1 MGIDMNRNRWMRRLI
16 LTAGVL
22 LLSVMMGL
30 PLLGCSTKKEN
41 QSNAAT
47 MSSAAQINNEV
58 QASSETQIE
67 SEAQSSSEV
76 QVSSETQVVSEAQEQ
91 TIAAEEHI
99 TASPATEAPAKQYRF
114 RKASYLTEHFQKHGA
129 EFGYQTEEEYLAGA
143 NRMINTPGVLHK
155 TEKEDGDDVYFLPAT
170 GEFAVVS
177 TDGYIRTYFKPSAG
191 IDYFN
196 RQ

>member
-30 PLLGCSTKKEN
+30 PLLGCSTKKTN

-47 MSSAAQINNEV
+47 IS
-58 QASSETQIE
+58 
-67 SEAQSSSEV
+67 SEAQKSSEV
-76 QVSSETQVVSEAQEQ
+76 QEQ
-91 TIAAEEHI
+91 TTAAEERI
-99 TASPATEAPAKQYRF
+99 TESPSTEAPAKQYRF

>member
-58 QASSETQIE
+58 QASSETQ
-67 SEAQSSSEV
+67 A
-76 QVSSETQVVSEAQEQ
+76 VSEAQEQ
-91 TIAAEEHI
+91 TTAAEERI